1 MKRQKKNAAG
11 GSRAMAGWKAQPAP
25 SPQPP
30 ALNQRESGFTLL
42 ELLITLAIVA
52 VLTAGTIP
60 VAKNMIKRE
69 KEMELRRNLRELRKS
84 IDAYKIACDGGK
96 VSPLDKKID
105 DECYPKDLQILVDG
119 INPPNTNSTIR
130 FLRRIPEDPFTGNK
144 DWGTRSIQDD
154 PDSTGGG
161 GENVFDVFSKAPG
174 TALDGSKYS
183 DW

>member
-1 MKRQKKNAAG
+1 MKWRMKKIAG
-11 GSRAMAGWKAQPAP
+11 CRLSVAGQGKQPTTT
-25 SPQPP
+25 
-30 ALNQRESGFTLL
+30 ESGFTLL
-42 ELLITLAIVA
+42 ELLITLAIIA

-69 KEMELRRNLRELRKS
+69 KEMELRRNLRELRKA
-84 IDAYKIACDGGK
+84 IDAYKIACDQGK

-119 INPPNTNSTIR
+119 INPPNTPNSTIR
-130 FLRRIPEDPFTGNK
+130 FLRRIPEDPFAGNK

-154 PDSTGGG
+154 PFSTGGG